1 VDYDELL
8 FAARREAAAFITAMG
23 AGPLDTPIP
32 SCPDWTMADLVVHV
46 GEFAGWWADIL
57 AEGTGRPKLET
68 AGEPADGD
76 AVDWCAGLLARL
88 TSELEATP
96 AATEIWTW
104 VAEDKTA
111 RFAARRGANELAIHR
126 FDAQLARGAEEP
138 IDGALA
144 IDGIDEIFLM
154 IANQDATVAGNGE
167 TLHLHATDL
176 DAEWL
181 LTFGPEGIDVRHEH
195 AKGDA
200 AIRGAVS
207 DLELLLYGRPLLAP
221 IEQFGDDEPLQL
233 FHRIFQF

>member
-1 VDYDELL
+1 VDYDELVA
-8 FAARREAAAFITAMG
+8 AARREAAAFSVAMR

-57 AEGTGRPKLET
+57 AEGTGRPKLDSAGGPA
-68 AGEPADGD
+68 AGEHRE
-76 AVDWCAGLLARL
+76 WCTGLLSRL
-88 TSELEATP
+88 TSELEVTAG
-96 AATEIWTW
+96 ATEIWTW

-111 RFAARRGANELAIHR
+111 HFAARRSANELAIHR
-126 FDAQLARGAEEP
+126 FDAQLARETAAP

-144 IDGIDEIFLM
+144 IDGIDEIFVM
-154 IANQDATVAGNGE
+154 IANRDVAIAGHGE

-181 LTFGPEGIDVRHEH
+181 LTFGSDGIDVRREH

-207 DLELLLYGRPLLAP
+207 DLELLLYGRPTLAP
-221 IEQFGDDEPLQL
+221 VEHHGDDRPLQL
-233 FHRIFQF
+233 FRRIFQF